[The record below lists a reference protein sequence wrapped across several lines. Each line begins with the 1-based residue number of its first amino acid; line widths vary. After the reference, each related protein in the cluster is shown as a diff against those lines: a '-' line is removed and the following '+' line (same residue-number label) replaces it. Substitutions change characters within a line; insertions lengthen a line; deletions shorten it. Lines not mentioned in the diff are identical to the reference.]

1 MPRPQRRGDYWQPGV
16 RRKVPPPRRSRW
28 LLRLLVTAGL
38 LALLT
43 LGGTWLYRSPF
54 LTVRKVEVMGAET
67 LDPAG
72 IQVLAGLQGQSMFRL
87 DLEGARKY
95 ITKLPRVKG
104 VSLERLWPNGVRI
117 TIEERRPWGSWQV
130 GDARYSIGDEGVILD
145 GPLALEGSPV
155 IVHLESERQFLA
167 GERVDPGAIELAQRL
182 LDSAP
187 RSFGRAV
194 VGLEYRDRDGLTVV
208 LEGGLRATFGD
219 VRDYDYKVT
228 ALYVLLETA
237 RQEQVGVNSVDLR
250 FGDRIAFR

>member
-1 MPRPQRRGDYWQPGV
+1 LPRPQRRGDRWQPGV
-16 RRKVPPPRRSRW
+16 RRKAPPPRRSRW
-28 LLRLLVTAGL
+28 LLRLMVTSGL
-38 LALLT
+38 LALLA

-54 LTVRKVEVMGAET
+54 LTVQKVEVVGAET
-67 LDPAG
+67 MDAAG
-72 IQVLAGLQGQSMFRL
+72 IQVLADLEGQNMFHL
-87 DLEGARKY
+87 DLEGARER

-104 VSLERLWPNGVRI
+104 VVLERLWPNGVRI
-117 TIEERRPWGSWQV
+117 AIEERQPWGSWQV
-130 GDARYSIGDEGVILD
+130 DDLRYAVDDEGVILD
-145 GPLALEGSPV
+145 V
-155 IVHLESERQFLA
+155 ESERQFLA

-182 LDSAP
+182 LESAP

-194 VGLEYRDRDGLTVV
+194 VGLEYRDSDGLTVV